1 MGQMPEITRS
11 QAEAVAT
18 MLRLDAF
25 AEATAAK
32 VRRVALGDGL
42 DDDPALESAIL
53 QTLEEAGLP
62 LGGEG

>member
-1 MGQMPEITRS
+1 MTEITRS

-25 AEATAAK
+25 TEATAAK
-32 VRRVALGDGL
+32 VRRVALGGSL

-53 QTLEEAGLP
+53 QALEEAGLP
-62 LGGEG
+62 LNG

>member
-1 MGQMPEITRS
+1 MPEITTS

-32 VRRVALGDGL
+32 VQKVAVGGTL

-53 QTLEEAGLP
+53 QALDEAGLP
-62 LGGEG
+62 LG